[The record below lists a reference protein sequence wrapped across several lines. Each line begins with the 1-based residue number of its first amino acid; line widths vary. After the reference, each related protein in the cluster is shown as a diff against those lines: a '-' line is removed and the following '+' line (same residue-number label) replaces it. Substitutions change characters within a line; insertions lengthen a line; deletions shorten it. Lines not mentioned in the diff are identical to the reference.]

1 MWLIGPIRS
10 LRTYTH
16 ENAIIDEI
24 CVNKMSMDLGHFG
37 VLDALI
43 YRF

>member
-1 MWLIGPIRS
+1 MAYWSDPQFA
-10 LRTYTH
+10 YTH
-16 ENAIIDEI
+16 QNAIIDEI
-24 CVNKMSMDLGHFG
+24 CVNKMSMDLGHLG